1 MEEREGR
8 SLAETPTWTV
18 ACVTCVMV
26 VLGFFFN
33 GSLERVGKW
42 LDKTKRKSLIAALQK
57 IKEELMLF
65 GVMSLLMSHFIIIVA
80 KICVK
85 SSVMSSRFFPCASES
100 EFLNAVEHVLVP
112 TSGNLNSSVSRVQ
125 VKAGSQHGYCPEG
138 HESFASQQSLEQLH
152 RLMFVL
158 GITHVFYS
166 FVAIVLAMIKI
177 YSWRVWENEA
187 KEAIKTLEDTAQG
200 QPGIQRMRRLSTFIC
215 HHASHPWSQHRV
227 LVWLFPKLLSLRVA
241 LSAVMIFFTINFVQP
256 NLQLC
261 FSRQFWSSINRS
273 SYMALRFGF
282 ITTHQLPLSY
292 DFHNY
297 MIRSMEEEFRDI
309 VGVSLPLWIYT
320 ICCVVLDFHGS
331 NLYFWLSFLPA
342 ILILLIGTKLHR
354 IVVKLAVEI
363 MEESPYMENHQFKL
377 RDELFWFKKPWLL
390 LRVIQLIS
398 FQNALEMATFIWSLW
413 EIKEPLCFMDNRT
426 FLVIR
431 LTFGVVTQFWC
442 SFITFPLYVI
452 ITQMGSRFKK
462 SVVSENVRNS
472 LHGWKRRVKARQG
485 TSSTATTHLV
495 RTSTSSDSIVDET
508 HKLESSSSNSS
519 ERSSFKKQ
527 NTSFRHLQGGDEKLE
542 TPLSVGPVY
551 DSYSDD
557 NDEGDHHHDD
567 HSNIKDELA
576 LLPP

>member
-18 ACVTCVMV
+18 SCVTCVMV

-80 KICVK
+80 KVCVK
-85 SSVMSSRFFPCASES
+85 SSVMSSRFFPCASEN

-112 TSGNLNSSVSRVQ
+112 SSGNLNSSVSSVQ

-187 KEAIKTLEDTAQG
+187 KDIAIQTLEDTAEG
-200 QPGIQRMRRLSTFIC
+200 RPGIQRMRRLSTFIF

-227 LVWLFPKLLSLRVA
+227 LVWL
-241 LSAVMIFFTINFVQP
+241 
-256 NLQLC
+256 LC

-309 VGVSLPLWIYT
+309 VGISLPLWIYT
-320 ICCVVLDFHGS
+320 ICCAVLDFHGS

-363 MEESPYMENHQFKL
+363 MEESPYMKNHQFKL

-390 LRVIQLIS
+390 LRAIQLIS

-413 EIKEPLCFMDNRT
+413 EIKEPSCFMDNRT

-472 LHGWKRRVKARQG
+472 LHGWTRRVKARQS
-485 TSSTATTHLV
+485 TSSTATTQLLK
-495 RTSTSSDSIVDET
+495 TSTSSDSIVDET
-508 HKLESSSSNSS
+508 RKLESSASNSS

-527 NTSFRHLQGGDEKLE
+527 NTSFRHLQSGDEKLE

-557 NDEGDHHHDD
+557 NEGDYHHDD